1 MMNGRVV
8 MAKRRSLSPLPL
20 LKGEQARASEPRRQV
35 RLSASAGTGK
45 TQVLSARVL
54 RLLLSGVSPESILC
68 LTFTKAGAAEMADRI
83 HERLGAWV
91 TMKREALA
99 RDLDHLGE
107 DFSPAACESARN
119 LFAKVL
125 DARGSGLRIQ
135 TIHGFCQTLLAGFPT
150 EAGLPPGF
158 RAVEGRAEQALASQ
172 ALAEMVDGF
181 AEQGRLG
188 DLNRLKIT
196 AKRLGEQPTRDFL
209 KKCAQHS
216 DVMAAIGPG
225 VDARVRSWLGLH
237 SADVEQIILAGC
249 SDGGFDHQGLL
260 RIASANRAW
269 GTAATGLPN
278 ADHIINWLA
287 LSAEQRVDGIESL
300 HQIWAKKD
308 NDLRKS
314 SSGQIKQEPDYEA
327 LVEAQFA
334 HFGGLIGLRKLAN
347 TAQVITD
354 ALMTGQ
360 NYARSYVDAK
370 RAAGV
375 VDFNDLIRGT
385 VALLNTPGVGQWI
398 SFKLDQAVDHILI
411 DEAQDTNLDQWS
423 IVKAIAGEFFAG
435 SGAKDDRV
443 RTIFKVG
450 DFKQAIF
457 GFQGTDPREFERAT
471 SEFEALANGSD
482 QEYDRLT
489 LNASFRSSKPVLD
502 VTDRVLAGL
511 GHAAFGLIE
520 AAPPH
525 VSALGG
531 SGSVT
536 LLPPIKSSEAD
547 DRDTDETD
555 EHADSETGD
564 AIGDEDDERGW
575 LYPSEL
581 VWAGSL
587 ARQIKGWIDGGLYL
601 RNQGRVAEPG
611 DIMILV
617 RSRADLA
624 RLIVSRLYEENVAVA
639 GIDRLR
645 LTAPIAVQD
654 LLACMRFALQP
665 LDDLTLAS
673 LLVSPLV
680 GWDQQRLYDCS
691 FGRKGT
697 LWPHLRATVAEDD
710 LAFLYQLL
718 NTADRL
724 TPFAFL
730 ENILTGP
737 AQGRRKLIARLGSEA
752 RDPIEELINAALAF
766 EAETSTSLQ
775 LFVDWFDQ
783 GEVEIKR
790 DPAKP
795 ENAVRVMTVHGAKGL
810 QAPIVVLADATSN
823 PDFRKD
829 RDLDWVPEEG
839 VHIPLF
845 RPKKAELVRSLKDS
859 AVIQAQKV
867 DEEHWRLLYVAL
879 TRAEEHLFI
888 GGALK
893 PKQVKSG
900 MGEKSWY
907 AQVEQALRSLGA
919 DGEGEQLV
927 YRHEDAVREKAS
939 HGEVVERFEGA
950 LPDWALQ
957 HAAAEAMPPR
967 PLAPSALGAEDREAS
982 PPPSLEM
989 RALARRGILLHSL
1002 FERLPAVPPSDRAR
1016 LADAWLTHNAGVTQ
1030 RDERDALIG
1039 AALKVIEAPEFEDI
1053 FGADALAEVP
1063 LAGVVNGHVISGTV
1077 DRLIIGAGDVTV
1089 VDFKTG
1095 RRVPRD
1101 AAAVSAHHKAQ
1112 MGAYAAVLA
1121 LMFPHHRI
1129 RAALLYSHAP
1139 ALVELSPEILEAFKP
1154 GFTPPQEELAHSG

>member
-1 MMNGRVV
+1 

-91 TMKREALA
+91 TMKRDALA

-107 DFSPAACESARN
+107 DFSPAACESARS

-135 TIHGFCQTLLAGFPT
+135 TIHGFCQTLLAGFPA

-181 AEQGRLG
+181 AEQGRRG
-188 DLNRLKIT
+188 DLDRLKIT

-237 SADVEQIILAGC
+237 SADVEEMVLSGC
-249 SDGGFDHQGLL
+249 SHGGFDHQGLQ
-260 RIASANRAW
+260 RIASANAAW

-278 ADHIINWLA
+278 AEQITNWLA
-287 LSAEQRVDGIESL
+287 LSPKQRVDGIEEL
-300 HQIWAKKD
+300 HLIWAKKD
-308 NDLRKS
+308 NELRKS
-314 SSGQIKQEPDYEA
+314 STGQIKQEPDYEA
-327 LVEAQFA
+327 LVEAQFS
-334 HFGGLIGLRKLAN
+334 HFGGLIELRQLAN

-360 NYARSYVDAK
+360 NYARSYVEAK

-375 VDFNDLIRGT
+375 VDFNDLIRST

-411 DEAQDTNLDQWS
+411 DEAQDTNLDQWR

-435 SGAKDDRV
+435 SGAKNDRV

-471 SEFEALANGSD
+471 SEFEALAKGAD

-489 LNASFRSSKPVLD
+489 LSASFRSSKPILD

-511 GHAAFGLIE
+511 GHEAFGLIE
-520 AAPPH
+520 AATPH

-536 LLPPIKSSEAD
+536 LLPPVKGSETDDLREAD
-547 DRDTDETD
+547 EPFENET
-555 EHADSETGD
+555 AD
-564 AIGDEDDERGW
+564 AQGDEADERGW

-581 VWAGSL
+581 VWAGTL

-617 RSRADLA
+617 RNRADLA

-680 GWDQQRLYDCS
+680 GWDQERLYTCS
-691 FGRKGT
+691 FGRKGA
-697 LWPHLRATVAEDD
+697 LWPHLRATIAEDD
-710 LAFLYQLL
+710 LAFLYQIL

-737 AQGRRKLIARLGSEA
+737 AQGRRKLIARLGPEA
-752 RDPIEELINAALAF
+752 RDPIEELINAALVF
-766 EAETSTSLQ
+766 EAESSPSLQ
-775 LFVDWFDQ
+775 LFVDWFDK

-823 PDFRKD
+823 PDFRKA
-829 RDLDWVPEEG
+829 RELDWVPEEG

-845 RPKKAELVRSLKDS
+845 RPKKADLVGSLKDS
-859 AVIQAQKV
+859 AVIQAQKG

-893 PKQVKSG
+893 PSQVKSG

-907 AQVEQALRSLGA
+907 AQVEQALRSLGV
-919 DGEGEQLV
+919 DGEGDQLV
-927 YRHEDAVREKAS
+927 YRHEEVVREKAS
-939 HGEVVERFEGA
+939 HGEVVERFEGV
-950 LPDWALQ
+950 LPDWAVQ
-957 HAAAEAMPPR
+957 HAATEAMPPR

-982 PPPSLEM
+982 PPPSLEL

-1002 FERLPAVPPSDRAR
+1002 FERLPAVPAPDRAR
-1016 LADAWLTHNAGVTQ
+1016 LADIWLTHHAGVTQ
-1030 RDERDALIG
+1030 SEERDELIL
-1039 AALKVIEAPEFEDI
+1039 AALKVIEAAEF
-1053 FGADALAEVP
+1053 ADLFSAEAFAEVP

-1077 DRLIIGAGDVTV
+1077 DRLIIGDDEVTV
-1089 VDFKTG
+1089 IDFKTG

-1101 AAAVSAHHKAQ
+1101 AAAVSSYHKAQ

-1129 RAALLYSHAP
+1129 RAALLYSHGP
-1139 ALVELSPEILEAFKP
+1139 VLVTLSPEILQAFKP
-1154 GFTPPQEELAHSG
+1154 GFTPQQEELAHSG